1 MTSTTFAEGSL
12 KGFIVMTIILYFIKI
27 IGIDRNSNE
36 DNKRNSIDQLTFVII
51 ISVLFFLYL
60 MGWNIY
66 LTSNEIV
73 CGETGIILGVQATI
87 FPFVFIYGLGIFL
100 LEMFPGWLRSF
111 ANTHGTFIAE
121 HCGLSLD
128 EKLFKILSNEDSQS
142 EILKKVYNDKSIL
155 LNELHKENYNEAF
168 ENNKEIFQ
176 PGALNVL
183 YKYVT
188 IKESFARFLW
198 VIFLGSITLMVSQN
212 ALLNENCSKKIE
224 DRGEFKDYLESQ
236 LQG

>member
-168 ENNKEIFQ
+168 ENNIEIFQ

>member
-27 IGIDRNSNE
+27 IGIDRNLNE
-36 DNKRNSIDQLTFVII
+36 DNQRNSIDQLTFVII

-128 EKLFKILSNEDSQS
+128 EKLFVSNDHGS

-168 ENNKEIFQ
+168 GKNKSIFQ
-176 PGALNVL
+176 DDALNVL

>member
-12 KGFIVMTIILYFIKI
+12 KGFVVMTIILYFIKI
-27 IGIDRNSNE
+27 IGFDRHLKQ
-36 DNKRNSIDQLTFVII
+36 DNKIKSMNQLTFVII
-51 ISVLFFLYL
+51 ISVIFFLYL

-87 FPFVFIYGLGIFL
+87 FPFVFIYGLGVFL

-111 ANTHGTFIAE
+111 ANTHGSFVAE
-121 HCGLSLD
+121 HCGLSLGEELFMSNHGSTD
-128 EKLFKILSNEDSQS
+128 EILS
-142 EILKKVYNDKSIL
+142 KVYNNKSKL
-155 LNELHKENYNEAF
+155 LNELHGDNYEQAF
-168 ENNKEIFQ
+168 HDHKNRIFKSESQ
-176 PGALNVL
+176 DIL
-183 YKYVT
+183 YRYVT

>member
-27 IGIDRNSNE
+27 IGIDRNLNE

-73 CGETGIILGVQATI
+73 CGETGIVLGVQATI

-128 EKLFKILSNEDSQS
+128 EKMFVSKEDKQS

-168 ENNKEIFQ
+168 EKNRSIFQ
-176 PGALNVL
+176 DGALNVL

>member
-1 MTSTTFAEGSL
+1 
-12 KGFIVMTIILYFIKI
+12 
-27 IGIDRNSNE
+27 
-36 DNKRNSIDQLTFVII
+36 
-51 ISVLFFLYL
+51 
-60 MGWNIY
+60 
-66 LTSNEIV
+66 
-73 CGETGIILGVQATI
+73 
-87 FPFVFIYGLGIFL
+87 
-100 LEMFPGWLRSF
+100 MFPGWLRSF

-128 EKLFKILSNEDSQS
+128 EKMFVSKENNQS

-155 LNELHKENYNEAF
+155 LNELHKENYNAAF
-168 ENNKEIFQ
+168 EKNRSIFQ
-176 PGALNVL
+176 DGALNVL

>member
-36 DNKRNSIDQLTFVII
+36 DNKKNNINQLTFVII

-111 ANTHGTFIAE
+111 ANTHGTFVAE

-128 EKLFKILSNEDSQS
+128 DKLFVSKDDRESD
-142 EILKKVYNDKSIL
+142 ILKKVYNDKSKL
-155 LNELHKENYNEAF
+155 LNELHEDNYNKAF
-168 ENNKEIFQ
+168 QNNKDIFQ
-176 PGALNVL
+176 NDALDIL
-183 YKYVT
+183 HKYVT

-224 DRGEFKDYLESQ
+224 DRGEFKEYLESQ